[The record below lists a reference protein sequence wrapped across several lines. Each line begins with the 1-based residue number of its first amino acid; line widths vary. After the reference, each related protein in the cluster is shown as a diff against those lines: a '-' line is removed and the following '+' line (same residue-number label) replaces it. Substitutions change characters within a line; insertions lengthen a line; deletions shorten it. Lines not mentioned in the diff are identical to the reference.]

1 MLAVSIFLKKTHSN
15 CEVPTGV
22 GLLVNSRESG
32 VYSFFI
38 RTIL

>member
-22 GLLVNSRESG
+22 GLLVNSREAG
-32 VYSFFI
+32 G
-38 RTIL
+38 ILLFL